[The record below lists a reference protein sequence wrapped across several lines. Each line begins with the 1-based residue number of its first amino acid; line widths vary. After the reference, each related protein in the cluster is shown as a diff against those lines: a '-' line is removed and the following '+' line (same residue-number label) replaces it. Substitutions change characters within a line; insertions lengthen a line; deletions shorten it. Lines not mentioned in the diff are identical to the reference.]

1 MRVLKSNKV
10 LAQCSVTWKAEKK
23 SRTFISLLQVENHV
37 AEKEKSR
44 ATEQEGLISYDEL
57 FFSLFL
63 LIVHFLAKLSF
74 SAALL
79 LLLLLSK
86 TFTEN

>member
-1 MRVLKSNKV
+1 M
-10 LAQCSVTWKAEKK
+10 TWEAEKK

-57 FFSLFL
+57 FFFL
-63 LIVHFLAKLSF
+63 LIVHFLVKLSF
-74 SAALL
+74 SSAAPMIFGCTGV
-79 LLLLLSK
+79 K
-86 TFTEN
+86 NY

>member
-1 MRVLKSNKV
+1 M
-10 LAQCSVTWKAEKK
+10 TWEAEKK

-79 LLLLLSK
+79 LLLSMTQL
-86 TFTEN
+86 